1 MDTVET
7 LRFYATLS
15 STDNTTDAVNFLM
28 EELSSAHKLLLK
40 QRDDQKSLYDYI
52 FKLKQENEVLKDEN
66 KKLYDKLE
74 DLQKRNII
82 LDKKF
87 DYKEDKLKQE
97 NEVLKDEN
105 KKLNNKLEDLQKF
118 NIILNKK
125 HDNEEENKKLV
136 SENKELKEK
145 VDKLELKAKICEKV
159 NFCDNNKGNDNINM
173 EGTPTLKRSTSI
185 ASIMITKIAPE
196 IPVTHHCFEVIT
208 NLISESCDVCK
219 KSITFAKTKLRCL
232 GCLVTVHEKCL
243 HQVEEDPCFMRRRK
257 DAKENESKNERH
269 RITYFC
275 PEITEDFNGYCVPHI
290 IQNCIHYLNENC
302 LINSA
307 DLYNKSKLTS
317 LEKST
322 SKDLLKS
329 FHQRRLPD
337 LSRYSPKCIAYTVL
351 LFLSELSETLI
362 PPSSYKE
369 FIYFTSK
376 DDLLKAIKDLPLPN
390 KHSLT
395 LLILHWKKY
404 IKRSLSPIGTR
415 DELIKELW
423 QILLSS
429 GRSSF
434 TNGIINEEV
443 LGKKVVKS
451 LLTDITS
458 ESLVKILKEKD
469 DDQKIFTPILRIQMK
484 EKKIPRLSLVKKSN
498 IIPRQSEKFE
508 TPKSSRDRKSLL
520 KRSPWR

>member
-1 MDTVET
+1 MDTLET
-7 LRFYATLS
+7 LRFFATLS
-15 STDNTTDAVNFLM
+15 SSDNTIEGINYLID
-28 EELSSAHKLLLK
+28 ELSNAHKLLLK
-40 QRDDQKSLYDYI
+40 QNEDKKSMYDYI
-52 FKLKQENEVLKDEN
+52 YKLKEENETLKDEN
-66 KKLYDKLE
+66 KKLKYKLE
-74 DLQKRNII
+74 EVERSKIVL
-82 LDKKF
+82 
-87 DYKEDKLKQE
+87 EKLTSNSINLE
-97 NEVLKDEN
+97 NENLKNEN
-105 KKLNNKLEDLQKF
+105 KKLKEKIEKLEFNSKICDKIYF
-118 NIILNKK
+118 NI
-125 HDNEEENKKLV
+125 DN
-136 SENKELKEK
+136 S
-145 VDKLELKAKICEKV
+145 KV
-159 NFCDNNKGNDNINM
+159 NTMINVD
-173 EGTPTLKRSTSI
+173 ETTSLKRSTSI
-185 ASIMITKIAPE
+185 ASIMNTKIAPE
-196 IPVTHHCFEVIT
+196 IPINYHCFEIIT

-219 KSITFAKTKLRCL
+219 KSITFVKTKLRCS

-243 HQVEEDPCFMRRRK
+243 HQVNKNPCFIRRRK
-257 DAKENESKNERH
+257 DAKENESKSERH
-269 RITYFC
+269 RISYFC
-275 PEITEDFNGYCVPHI
+275 PEITDDFNGYCVPHI

-307 DLYNKSKLTS
+307 DLYNKLKVTS
-317 LEKST
+317 QEKST

-390 KHSLT
+390 RHSLT

-415 DELIKELW
+415 DELTNELW

-434 TNGIINEEV
+434 TNGIINEEI

-458 ESLVKILKEKD
+458 ESLVKILKEKG
-469 DDQKIFTPILRIQMK
+469 DDQKSFTPILRIQTK
-484 EKKIPRLSLVKKSN
+484 EKKIPRLSLVKRQTF
-498 IIPRQSEKFE
+498 IPRASEKFS
-508 TPKSSRDRKSLL
+508 TPKSANDRKSLL
-520 KRSPWR
+520 KKSPWR